1 MATEFAHQVSPLY
14 DQLSDNNPVLLAL
27 QALRDGKPVIVQD
40 AEDRE
45 NEADLIAL
53 GDRVCTEWVNFMIT
67 HGKGLIC
74 APISREIARRLGLSL
89 MVKRNTD
96 RHHTQFT
103 VSVDSVLCTTGISA
117 SERAHTIRALA
128 SVKARAQD
136 FRKPGHIFPLIAD
149 PDGVLGRSGHTEAA
163 VDLARLAGVN
173 EVGVICEILDSYG
186 SPITGSAVDEFAS
199 RFGLLKLTIQDIVNY
214 RMTHERL
221 LDRIEES
228 PIKSKHGPFS
238 VIRYAED
245 SSAREHLALING
257 SARDSETPLV
267 AVHSACARGGIFGSL
282 ECDCNWRLNKS
293 MELLGSSP
301 FGVLLYLS
309 DRTGSVIHPSCG
321 SDLNST
327 QSDIGPLIS
336 KDLGIRKIRLLANDS
351 KRISD
356 FRRHG
361 IEVLDFISPCVNE
374 QTSRISS
381 LKPDLRFMARLMEL
395 SI

>member
-1 MATEFAHQVSPLY
+1 MATEFAHQVSTLY
-14 DQLSDNNPVLLAL
+14 EQLPENNPVLLAL

-74 APISREIARRLGLSL
+74 APISREIARRLELSL

-103 VSVDSVLCTTGISA
+103 VSVDSALCTTGISA

-128 SVKARAQD
+128 SVKAQAQD

-163 VDLARLAGVN
+163 VDLARLAGAN

-186 SPITGSAVDEFAS
+186 SPITGSAVDEFAR

-214 RMTHERL
+214 RMKHDRL
-221 LDRIEES
+221 LNRIEES
-228 PIKSKHGPFS
+228 PIKSKHGTFS

-245 SSAREHLALING
+245 SSAREHLAMING
-257 SARDSETPLV
+257 SARDSETHLV

-309 DRTGSVIHPSCG
+309 DRTGSVMHPSCG
-321 SDLNST
+321 SDLNNT

-361 IEVLDFISPCVNE
+361 IEVLDFISPSVSE
-374 QTSRISS
+374 QTPRISS

-395 SI
+395 NI

>member
-1 MATEFAHQVSPLY
+1 M
-14 DQLSDNNPVLLAL
+14 
-27 QALRDGKPVIVQD
+27 QD

-74 APISREIARRLGLSL
+74 APISREIARRLELSL

-103 VSVDSVLCTTGISA
+103 VSVDSALCTTGISA

-128 SVKARAQD
+128 SVKAQAQD

-163 VDLARLAGVN
+163 VDLARLAGAN

-186 SPITGSAVDEFAS
+186 SPITGSAVDEFAR

-214 RMTHERL
+214 RMKHDQL
-221 LDRIEES
+221 LNRIEES
-228 PIKSKHGPFS
+228 PIKSKHGTFR

-245 SSAREHLALING
+245 SSAREHLAMING
-257 SARDSETPLV
+257 SARDSETHLV

-309 DRTGSVIHPSCG
+309 DRTGSVMHPSCG
-321 SDLNST
+321 SDLNNT

-361 IEVLDFISPCVNE
+361 IEVLDFISPSVSV
-374 QTSRISS
+374 QTPRISS

-395 SI
+395 NI